1 MKSVY
6 GESKQSK
13 QAGVTAGSVN
23 RGRPIS
29 YLLENSNSQLGGSE
43 AGRSAYKRAGRQIEI
58 DTLYDTTMAKLL
70 VIGHS
75 FVRRLKEYLGGKG
88 LRLERQFSSTV
99 IRGFGGMRLASLRQ
113 HLVIF

>member
-6 GESKQSK
+6 RESKQSK
-13 QAGVTAGSVN
+13 QAGVTAGRDSVN
-23 RGRPIS
+23 LGRPNS

-43 AGRSAYKRAGRQIEI
+43 VGRSAYKRAGRHMERY
-58 DTLYDTTMAKLL
+58 TLYDTAMAKLL

-75 FVRRLKEYLGGKG
+75 FVRRLKEYLEGKG

-99 IRGFGGMRLASLRQ
+99 IRGFSSQLS
-113 HLVIF
+113 VILHTS